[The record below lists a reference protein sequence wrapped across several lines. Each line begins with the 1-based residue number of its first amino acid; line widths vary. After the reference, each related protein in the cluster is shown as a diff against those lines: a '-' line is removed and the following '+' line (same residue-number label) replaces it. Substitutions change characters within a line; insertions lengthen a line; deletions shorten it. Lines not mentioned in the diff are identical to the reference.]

1 MTQHALAHKIEAA
14 AEEEEEERK
23 EMDLLEIAQRVADN
37 IDDMGILLAEAAA
50 VLQLQQ
56 QLTAA
61 AAEATDPRGIAQQVA
76 HDLAQARNR
85 LVGVESNALAAS
97 VTLAKAAALLR
108 EDIDATKVLVDDAFA
123 VVPAH
128 DDLDPDGTLAVAAAA
143 KLVVAA
149 FCEAPVLPG
158 AIGAAMD
165 LVASVCALPPPVIGT
180 LRNAQRL
187 LGVVGSDHDKARDR
201 FVDCAP
207 ELGIQER
214 GETWLKWSIHRYRAF
229 VEEVTAETSLSSAI
243 SDAQIAVRQHRL
255 YKELPSLSPGERA
268 RETWKVEEIVS
279 TAINEVDEASVAIRQ
294 MRVAVAVEE
303 QTVREAIDDAAP

>member
-1 MTQHALAHKIEAA
+1 
-14 AEEEEEERK
+14 
-23 EMDLLEIAQRVADN
+23 MDLLEIAQRVADN

-76 HDLAQARNR
+76 HDLALLRRHAIEHPCRKCDAR
-85 LVGVESNALAAS
+85 G
-97 VTLAKAAALLR
+97 AKAATLLR
-108 EDIDATKVLVDDAFA
+108 EDIHASKILVEDAFA
-123 VVPAH
+123 VVPAR
-128 DDLDPDGTLAVAAAA
+128 DDLDPDR
-143 KLVVAA
+143 
-149 FCEAPVLPG
+149 VLRG
-158 AIGAAMD
+158 ARCSQGRSAQPWT
-165 LVASVCALPPPVIGT
+165 SVCALPPPVIGT

-214 GETWLKWSIHRYRAF
+214 GETWLKWSIHWHRAF